1 MSAPLAW
8 SHASADESVRDHEML
23 FDDLIDGL
31 GHDDNHTAEHGWS
44 SEAHGNVWHATSP
57 LGSTSSRDGSHMSNA
72 RLRRGQN
79 MPASLG
85 WSHASAD
92 ESVRDQEMLFDDLID
107 GLVHDENHIHTA
119 EHGWSSGTNT
129 DFRRDDSSSP
139 VQKWFVGRKKQSRFL
154 NLEF

>member
-8 SHASADESVRDHEML
+8 SHASADESVRDH
-23 FDDLIDGL
+23 
-31 GHDDNHTAEHGWS
+31 
-44 SEAHGNVWHATSP
+44 
-57 LGSTSSRDGSHMSNA
+57 
-72 RLRRGQN
+72 
-79 MPASLG
+79 
-85 WSHASAD
+85 
-92 ESVRDQEMLFDDLID
+92 EMLFDDLID

>member
-1 MSAPLAW
+1 MSAPRAW
-8 SHASADESVRDHEML
+8 SHGSAEEM
-23 FDDLIDGL
+23 FDDAIERLSHKRYNATD
-31 GHDDNHTAEHGWS
+31 HGWS

-57 LGSTSSRDGSHMSNA
+57 LGSTSSRDASHMSNA

-79 MPASLG
+79 MSAPLA

-107 GLVHDENHIHTA
+107 GLVHDENHTA

-129 DFRRDDSSSP
+129 DFRRDNSSSP